1 VRCHGFADI
10 ATQLC
15 FDFSEPESWEVWITR
30 FERYCSVAGWRDADD
45 AATKK
50 LDALLYL
57 LVESR

>member
-1 VRCHGFADI
+1 MALQISPLSCVSIFLR
-10 ATQLC
+10 
-15 FDFSEPESWEVWITR
+15 R